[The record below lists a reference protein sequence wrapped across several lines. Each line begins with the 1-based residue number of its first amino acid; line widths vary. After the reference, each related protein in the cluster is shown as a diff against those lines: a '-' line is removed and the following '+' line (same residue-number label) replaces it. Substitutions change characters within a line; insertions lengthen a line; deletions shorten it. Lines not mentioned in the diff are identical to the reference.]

1 MMRSLCNTV
10 SLRRLACLAVTLCG
24 VTSGS
29 IASAVGDNEFTTR
42 QLDFFES
49 HIRPVLIER
58 CFECHSGGKKQKG
71 GLNLSFRQG
80 LLRGGETG
88 PAIVPGKPMESLLI
102 EALRYESLE
111 MPPSGKLPDR
121 VIVNFV
127 TWIKMGAPDP
137 RKSGSEPH
145 KEKGAIDASQLWSL
159 QPIKVVERPSLEGVD
174 HPIDRFIRSR
184 LRKEETPPANP
195 AKPRILSRR
204 LHLKLTGL
212 PPESDPL
219 AEYRTEELVDRLLG
233 SPEFGEHWARHW
245 LDLTGYADTIGVGR
259 AIPALEAWRYRD
271 YVINAFN
278 SDKPFD
284 EFIRQQIAGD
294 IQVPSAPGVPRGPEP
309 TSESI
314 TATGF
319 LAIGPWEL
327 VGGDKVQL
335 RMDVVDRQV
344 NRVGKAFLGMTFEC
358 ARCHAHK
365 FDPVSHEDYFG
376 LAGLFS
382 STITLNG
389 RINGVFSAINQTT
402 LPESPEE
409 LIARADRVRAFYAEL
424 KEETEQQNLAN
435 AKVSE
440 LNKQM
445 ESLKAGSDAADQIKE
460 LEQQRDAASA
470 AAKRHTERI
479 NTLKFLKQHRTQSL
493 ALAVIDA
500 PEPEDCFI
508 NIRGNA
514 HQLGPLVPRGFPQNI
529 APTYKPSF
537 TRGGSGR
544 VQLAEWLT
552 DKRNPL
558 TARVWVNRV
567 WHYLFGAGL
576 VRSVDNF
583 GSRGETPD
591 HPELLDHLASEFMN
605 DGWSTKRLI
614 RRIVTSR
621 TWQQSSINL
630 AVYRGP
636 GTERKAIEHD
646 PDNRLLWRAN
656 RSRLQA
662 ESLRDSMLLVS
673 GLLDTTR
680 GGPSLPV
687 DVPGNLSSGSTG
699 SMRDESR
706 MPDDLK
712 FRRSIYLPQKRKGPF
727 NELDFLGVFD
737 LPDPNHESGY
747 RTTTTVPT
755 QALYLLNSPFVQECA
770 AATARR
776 AIEHKTDTNQRMT
789 WVYMNILGRQP
800 SDTEANDALNFVQEL
815 QQPAASDDSVQA
827 LTELDAWSRLSQT
840 LLISNEFLFCD

>member
-1 MMRSLCNTV
+1 
-10 SLRRLACLAVTLCG
+10 
-24 VTSGS
+24 
-29 IASAVGDNEFTTR
+29 VGDNEFTTR

-49 HIRPVLIER
+49 HIRPVLIEH
-58 CFECHSGGKKQKG
+58 CLECHSGGKKQKG

-102 EALRYESLE
+102 KALRYESLE

-121 VIVNFV
+121 VVHNFV
-127 TWIKMGAPDP
+127 TWTTMGAPDP
-137 RKSGSEPH
+137 RKPVSGP
-145 KEKGAIDASQLWSL
+145 KKGNGALDASQLWSL
-159 QPIKVVERPSLEGVD
+159 QPIKVVEPPYLEGVD
-174 HPIDRFIRSR
+174 HPIDRFIRAR
-184 LRKEETPPANP
+184 LKREDVPPADT
-195 AKPRILSRR
+195 AEPRILSRR

-212 PPESDPL
+212 PPNARLQNSVADL
-219 AEYRTEELVDRLLG
+219 IDRLLDA
-233 SPEFGEHWARHW
+233 PEFGEHWGRHW

-259 AIPALEAWRYRD
+259 AIPALEAWRFRD

-294 IQVPSAPGVPRGPEP
+294 IQVPSAPGVSRGPEP
-309 TSESI
+309 TAESI

-376 LAGLFS
+376 LAGLFR

-389 RINGVFSAINQTT
+389 RINGVFSAINHTA

-409 LIARADRVRAFYAEL
+409 LIARADRSRAFYAEL
-424 KEETEQQNLAN
+424 KETTEQQQQAN

-440 LNKQM
+440 LSKQI
-445 ESLKAGSDAADQIKE
+445 ESLKEGGDDSDQIKK
-460 LEQQRDAASA
+460 LEQQRNAASDL
-470 AAKRHTERI
+470 AKRHSERI
-479 NTLKFLKQHRTQSL
+479 NTLRYLKQHRTQSL
-493 ALAVIDA
+493 ALAVVDA
-500 PEPEDCFI
+500 PEPEDCYI

-514 HQLGPLVPRGFPQNI
+514 HQLGPLVPRGFPHNS
-529 APTYKPSF
+529 APTDKPSF

-567 WHYLFGAGL
+567 WYYLFGAGL

-583 GSRGETPD
+583 GARGETPD
-591 HPELLDHLASEFMN
+591 HSELLDYLASEFMN

-621 TWQQSSINL
+621 TWQQSSINQ
-630 AVYRGP
+630 AVTRMP
-636 GTERKAIEHD
+636 GEGRRVKERD
-646 PDNRLLWRAN
+646 PDNRLLWRTN
-656 RSRLQA
+656 RLRLPA

-673 GLLDTTR
+673 GLLDAGR

-687 DVPGNLSSGSTG
+687 DVPGNLSPGGTG
-699 SMRDESR
+699 NMRDESR

-712 FRRSIYLPQKRKGPF
+712 HRRSIYLPQKRKGPF
-727 NELDFLGVFD
+727 NELDFLGAFD
-737 LPDPNHESGY
+737 LPDPSHETGY
-747 RTTTTVPT
+747 RNTTTVPT
-755 QALYLLNSPFVQECA
+755 QALYLLNSPFVQDCA
-770 AATARR
+770 TTTARR
-776 AIEHKTDTNQRMT
+776 AIKQKSDTRQRIT
-789 WVYMNILGRQP
+789 WVYLNIIGRQP
-800 SDTEANDALNFVQEL
+800 SDTEANDALNFVTDL
-815 QQPAASDDSVQA
+815 QQSTTGDDSGQ
-827 LTELDAWSRLSQT
+827 TSELDAWSRLSQT

>member
-1 MMRSLCNTV
+1 
-10 SLRRLACLAVTLCG
+10 
-24 VTSGS
+24 
-29 IASAVGDNEFTTR
+29 VGDGEFTTR

-49 HIRPVLIER
+49 RIRPVLIEH
-58 CFECHSGGKKQKG
+58 CLECHSGGKKQKG

-121 VIVNFV
+121 VVDVFV

-137 RKSGSEPH
+137 RKPDSEPR
-145 KEKGAIDASQLWSL
+145 KEKGALDASQLWSL
-159 QPIKVVERPSLEGVD
+159 QPIKVVKPPHLEGVS
-174 HPIDRFIRSR
+174 HPIDQFIRSR
-184 LRKEETPPANP
+184 LQEEGIPSAEPAE
-195 AKPRILSRR
+195 PRILSRR

-212 PPESDPL
+212 PPRADPL
-219 AEYRTEELVDRLLG
+219 AAHRTDELVDRLLD

-309 TSESI
+309 TAESI
-314 TATGF
+314 IATGF

-376 LAGLFS
+376 LAGLFR

-409 LIARADRVRAFYAEL
+409 LIARANRARAFYAEL
-424 KEETEQQNLAN
+424 KEETEQQKLAN
-435 AKVSE
+435 AKVST
-440 LNKQM
+440 LNKQI
-445 ESLKAGSDAADQIKE
+445 ESLKAGNDAADQIKE
-460 LEQQRDAASA
+460 LEQQRDATSA

-493 ALAVIDA
+493 ALAVVDA
-500 PEPEDCFI
+500 PEPEDCYI
-508 NIRGNA
+508 NILGNA
-514 HQLGPLVPRGFPQNI
+514 HQLGPLVPRGFPRNI
-529 APTYKPSF
+529 APMDKPSF

-583 GSRGETPD
+583 GARGETPD
-591 HPELLDHLASEFMN
+591 HPELLDYLASEFMN

-621 TWQQSSINL
+621 TWQQSSINQ
-630 AVYRGP
+630 AVARTP
-636 GTERKAIEHD
+636 GAERQAKERD

-656 RSRLQA
+656 RPRLQA

-673 GLLDTTR
+673 GQLDTGR

-687 DVPGNLSSGSTG
+687 DVPGNLSTGSTG
-699 SMRDESR
+699 NMRDESR
-706 MPDDLK
+706 MPDNLK
-712 FRRSIYLPQKRKGPF
+712 HRRSIYLPQKRKGPF
-727 NELDFLGVFD
+727 NELDFLGAFD
-737 LPDPNHESGY
+737 LPDPSHETGY

-755 QALYLLNSPFVQECA
+755 QALYLLNSPFVQKCA
-770 AATARR
+770 AATATR
-776 AIEHKTDTNQRMT
+776 AIDHESDTNQRIR
-789 WVYMNILGRQP
+789 WIYLNILGRQP
-800 SDTEANDALNFVQEL
+800 SDTEANDALNFVTEL
-815 QQPAASDDSVQA
+815 QQPTTSDDSVQP
-827 LTELDAWSRLSQT
+827 LSELNAWSRLSQT